1 MLTLK
6 KIMGHDVSASLEM
19 GGSLRA
25 LEMAFKKRS
34 YVNKPIIHHSD
45 RGLQY
50 CSNEY
55 QKILKDKRVST
66 SMTEKQDIYE
76 NAIAERVNG
85 VLKQEFAIA
94 AYDTDL
100 TTKKLLI
107 KNAINLY
114 NSLIPHLSNH
124 MLTPEKD
131 ISNKKENSTNQKS

>member
-1 MLTLK
+1 
-6 KIMGHDVSASLEM
+6 MGS
-19 GGSLRA
+19 SLRA

-34 YVNKPIIHHSD
+34 YVNKPLIHHSD

-55 QKILKDKRVST
+55 QKMLKDKRVST
-66 SMTEKQDIYE
+66 SMTEKQDTYE

-107 KNAINLY
+107 KNVR
-114 NSLIPHLSNH
+114 
-124 MLTPEKD
+124 
-131 ISNKKENSTNQKS
+131 NKILNN